1 MSSAGSEILV
11 KLLLIGESS
20 VGKSCLL
27 LRFSEDKFTDDFL
40 PTIGIDFKV
49 RHTVINDRKVKLQVW
64 DTAGQEKFRTI
75 TKAYYRGAQGM
86 LLVFDVTNWD
96 SFDKV
101 RNWMT
106 SIQENTTDPVTI
118 YLVGNKC
125 DVPFP
130 KGEEEEEEGKQER
143 LVRRITQ
150 EKAQELAREFNVEYF
165 ETSARDG
172 TNVESTFLRLAGA
185 VLEKMPAQERK
196 EQGVTLAKTRKD
208 PKDGRRSCC

>member
-143 LVRRITQ
+143 PVRRITQ

-185 VLEKMPAQERK
+185 VLEKMPAQERR